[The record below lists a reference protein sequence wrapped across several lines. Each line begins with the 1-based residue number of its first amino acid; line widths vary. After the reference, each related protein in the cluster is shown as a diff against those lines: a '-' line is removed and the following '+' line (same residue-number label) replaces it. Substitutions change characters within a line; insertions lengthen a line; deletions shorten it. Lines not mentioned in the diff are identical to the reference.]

1 MTRRRFSALTAVCAG
16 NTLVFL
22 MLSLGRLIGA
32 SSVLILVGC
41 GSVTERPDG
50 AATGGTP
57 GTDAGAGGSG
67 GQGGAPSGSAGSTG
81 SGGGAGAA
89 GAAGAGACSVQLLKN
104 GDFEAGNV
112 SWTATPTD
120 RRLIY
125 LFGEIDPTIVPP
137 MESDYIA
144 WLGYKV
150 VSQTVTLEQQIQ
162 VPANAL
168 SVTVSGSVYIQTDED
183 STPYDFGYV
192 ETVANGMTDPE
203 MSWSNANAGDTWVPF
218 SVTRTPTWLPGQ
230 TATFRLRVVMDD
242 GTNTS
247 FFFDNLSFVANLC
260 P

>member
-1 MTRRRFSALTAVCAG
+1 ML
-16 NTLVFL
+16 L
-22 MLSLGRLIGA
+22 MRSLGRLIGA
-32 SSVLILVGC
+32 SSVVILVGC
-41 GSVTERPDG
+41 GSVTARSDA
-50 AATGGTP
+50 AATGGRP
-57 GTDAGAGGSG
+57 GTDAGAGGGG
-67 GQGGAPSGSAGSTG
+67 GQGGAPTGAAGTTG
-81 SGGGAGAA
+81 SG
-89 GAAGAGACSVQLLKN
+89 GAAGAGSCHVQLLKN

-112 SWTATPTD
+112 SWTAAPTD

-125 LFGEIDPTIVPP
+125 LFGEIDPAIVPP
-137 MESDYIA
+137 SESDYIA
-144 WLGYKV
+144 WLGYNV

-162 VPANAL
+162 VPANTL

-183 STPYDFGYV
+183 QTPYDFGYV

-247 FFFDNLSFVANLC
+247 FFFDDLSFVANLC